1 MYQPGALKI
10 SLLVHRMSRPISV
23 FGVTGMKQDI
33 LHRKLRAGIVGGGQ
47 GSFIGAVHHIAVEL
61 DGQAEVVAGAM
72 STDPQRAEASA
83 RAWYLKRSYKSFEEM
98 AEAEASLSDGIDFVM
113 VTVPNHL
120 HYPVARTFLEHGI
133 HVVCDKP
140 MTFNLE
146 EARALVELVEQKKL
160 IFALTHNYT
169 GYPAVRH
176 ARHLVQTGAVGT
188 IRKVLVEYLQDWL
201 MEAAERTGNKQA
213 LWRTD
218 PTKSGIAGSVGDI
231 GTHGENLLEF
241 ITGLKIAAVCAD
253 LTTFI
258 EGRQLDDDA
267 NMLLRL
273 ENGGKGILTCSQIAA
288 GEENALS
295 IRVYGSKAGLEWHQM
310 EPNTLIF
317 AEHGQPRQVLRTGM
331 PYMSDEAKVVTRLPA
346 GHPEGFLEAFAN
358 VYRLAIA
365 DIRRAEAGE
374 SPAGGYPTVYDGL
387 RGMQFITKVVES
399 SQKGGIWIDF

>member
-72 STDPQRAEASA
+72 STDAQRAEASA

-98 AEAEASLSDGIDFVM
+98 AKAEASLPDGIDFVM

-140 MTFNLE
+140 MAFNLE

-365 DIRRAEAGE
+365 DIRRVEAGE
-374 SPAGGYPTVYDGL
+374 SAAGGYPMVYDGL

>member
-1 MYQPGALKI
+1 
-10 SLLVHRMSRPISV
+10 
-23 FGVTGMKQDI
+23 MKQDI
-33 LHRKLRAGIVGGGQ
+33 LSRKLRAGIVGGGQ
-47 GSFIGAVHHIAVEL
+47 GSFIGAVHRIAVEL

-72 STDPQRAEASA
+72 STDLQRAEASA
-83 RAWYLKRSYKSFEEM
+83 QAWYLKRSYRSFEEM
-98 AEAEASLSDGIDFVM
+98 AEAEASLPDGIDFVM
-113 VTVPNHL
+113 VTVPNYL
-120 HYPVARTFLEHGI
+120 HYQVARTFLEHGI

-140 MTFNLE
+140 MTFSLE

-176 ARHLVQTGAVGT
+176 ASHLVRTGAVGT

-201 MEAAERTGNKQA
+201 MEPLERAGNKQA

-218 PTKSGIAGSVGDI
+218 PAKSGMAGSVGDI
-231 GTHGENLLEF
+231 GTHAENLLEF

-253 LTTFI
+253 LTAFI

-267 NMLLRL
+267 NLLLRL
-273 ENGGKGILTCSQIAA
+273 ENGAKGVLTCSQIAA

-295 IRVYGSKAGLEWHQM
+295 IRVYGDKAGLEWHQM
-310 EPNTLIF
+310 EPNTLLF
-317 AEHGQPRQVLRTGM
+317 KQPGQPLQVLRTGL
-331 PYMSDEAKVVTRLPA
+331 PYMSDEARAATRLPA

-365 DIRRAEAGE
+365 DIRRVEAGE
-374 SPAGGYPTVYDGL
+374 SPLGGYPAVYDGL

-399 SQKGGIWIDF
+399 SQKGGRWVDLVGSHS

>member
-1 MYQPGALKI
+1 
-10 SLLVHRMSRPISV
+10 
-23 FGVTGMKQDI
+23 MKQDI
-33 LHRKLRAGIVGGGQ
+33 PSRKLHAGIVGGGQ
-47 GSFIGAVHHIAVEL
+47 GSFIGAVHRIAVEL

-72 STDPQRAEASA
+72 SADPQKAEASA
-83 RAWYLKRSYKSFEEM
+83 RAWHLKRSYQSFEEM
-98 AEAEASLSDGIDFVM
+98 AETEASLPDGIDFVM

-146 EARALVELVEQKKL
+146 EARALVALVEQKRL

-176 ARHLVQTGAVGT
+176 ARHLVRTGAIGT
-188 IRKVLVEYLQDWL
+188 ICKVLVEYIQDWL
-201 MEAAERTGNKQA
+201 MEPIERAGNKQA

-241 ITGLKIAAVCAD
+241 ITGVKIAAVCAD

-258 EGRQLDDDA
+258 EGRRLDDDA
-267 NMLLRL
+267 NILLRL
-273 ENGGKGILTCSQIAA
+273 ENGGKGVLTCSQIAA

-295 IRVYGSKAGLEWHQM
+295 IRVYGSKAGLEWRQM

-317 AEHGQPRQVLRTGM
+317 KQPGQPRQVLRTGLS
-331 PYMSDEAKVVTRLPA
+331 YMSDEATAATRLPA
-346 GHPEGFLEAFAN
+346 GHPEGYLEAFAN
-358 VYRLAIA
+358 IYRLAIA
-365 DIRRAEAGE
+365 DIRRVAPAQ

-399 SQKGGIWIDF
+399 SQKGGIWVDL

>member
-1 MYQPGALKI
+1 
-10 SLLVHRMSRPISV
+10 
-23 FGVTGMKQDI
+23 MKQDI